1 MKILPLCRILL
12 CIVPLGFLP
21 AAERLPEFSTKLI
34 GPHPAGDGALQ
45 PQRVADP
52 VPEATSWSLAMG
64 ALGCFLLV
72 RRRN

>member
-1 MKILPLCRILL
+1 MKFLPLFFVAMLL
-12 CIVPLGFLP
+12 VPLSLSP
-21 AAERLPEFSTKLI
+21 AAERLPEFSTTQF
-34 GPHPAGDGALQ
+34 GPLGAEGLPQ
-45 PQRVADP
+45 PVAHP